1 MLCQFS
7 FSNFRSYRNETT
19 FDFQAAT
26 LSEFKDSLIKTDKA
40 NDILPVG
47 VIYGPNGGGKSNL
60 LAALGCVISLVTE
73 PVYEL
78 GKNHARFIMQQKFT
92 CTPYLFDEESPT
104 EPSRFQLFFRI
115 DDYEYRYFIVIQ
127 HNEILTE
134 TLYRRKLGASKP
146 AKIFERDNGKI
157 SLGSILGNKSINTEV
172 NAKMPLLSFL
182 AINYS
187 IPVIVEVITW
197 FEECIVR
204 NYANPLAEQQIL
216 LSDDDISKKQFLTMM
231 NDMGIGISGY
241 RFDRQSSEFYL
252 QRTLHDTLYELP
264 FSSESDGTRKL
275 FAALPVIL
283 MALKEGRLMV
293 IDELDAK
300 LHPKLLRYV
309 IRLFTNREIN
319 KNGAQL
325 LFTSHDM
332 STMKN
337 SIFRRDEIWFAALND
352 ENSSEVYSLSE
363 LRKEN
368 NELINNTA
376 AYDKQYLEGRYGA
389 DPFAPKL
396 HSERPI
402 AIGSLSS
409 AELDAE
415 LMKGVESLLSGK
427 AYSADDVDTLLTDE

>member
-7 FSNFRSYRNETT
+7 FSNFRSYRDETT
-19 FDFQAAT
+19 FDFQAAA
-26 LSEFKDSLIKTDKA
+26 LSEFKNSLIKTEKG

-60 LAALGCVISLVTE
+60 LAALGCVISLVTA

-78 GKNHARFIMQQKFT
+78 GKNHARFIMQQKVS
-92 CTPYLFDEESPT
+92 CVPYLFDEDSRE

-115 DDYEYRYFIVIQ
+115 NEYEYRYYIVLRGGVI
-127 HNEILTE
+127 EEE
-134 TLYRRKLGASKP
+134 TLYRRKLGASRA
-146 AKIFERDNGKI
+146 AKIFERNHEEI
-157 SLGSILGNKSINTEV
+157 SLGTILGSKNINTEV
-172 NAKMPLLSFL
+172 NTKMPLLSFL

-187 IPVIVEVITW
+187 IPVIAEVIRW
-197 FEECIVR
+197 FEECIIR

-231 NDMGIGISGY
+231 NDMGIGITGY
-241 RFDRQSSEFYL
+241 RFDQQSNEFYL

-283 MALKEGRLMV
+283 MALKEGRLV
-293 IDELDAK
+293 IVDELDAK

-309 IRLFTNREIN
+309 IRLFTNPEIN
-319 KNGAQL
+319 KNAAQL

-337 SIFRRDEIWFAALND
+337 SIFRRDEIWFAALD
-352 ENSSEVYSLSE
+352 SENSSEVYSLSE

-368 NELINNTA
+368 NDPINNTA

-389 DPFAPKL
+389 DPYL
-396 HSERPI
+396 RNM
-402 AIGSLSS
+402 LSW
-409 AELDAE
+409 E
-415 LMKGVESLLSGK
+415 V
-427 AYSADDVDTLLTDE
+427 

>member
-7 FSNFRSYRNETT
+7 FSNFRSYRDETT
-19 FDFQAAT
+19 FDFQAAA
-26 LSEFKDSLIKTDKA
+26 LSEYKESLIKTEKG

-78 GKNHARFIMQQKFT
+78 GKNHARFIMQQSR
-92 CTPYLFDEESPT
+92 E

-115 DDYEYRYFIVIQ
+115 GEYEYRYFIVLLY
-127 HNEILTE
+127 NEIKTE
-134 TLYRRKLGASKP
+134 TLYRRKLGASRA
-146 AKIFERDNGKI
+146 AKVFDRDNGEI
-157 SLGSILGNKSINTEV
+157 SLGSVLGTKNINTEV

-187 IPVIVEVITW
+187 IPVIVEVIRW
-197 FEECIVR
+197 FEECIIR

-216 LSDDDISKKQFLTMM
+216 LSDDDVSKKQFITMM

-241 RFDRQSSEFYL
+241 RFDNQSNEFYL
-252 QRTLHDTLYELP
+252 QRTLHDVLYELP

-283 MALKEGRLMV
+283 MALREGRLV
-293 IDELDAK
+293 VVDELDAK

-337 SIFRRDEIWFAALND
+337 SIFRRDEIWFAALD
-352 ENSSEVYSLSE
+352 EENSSIVYSLSE

-368 NELINNTA
+368 NDPINNTA

-389 DPFAPKL
+389 DPYLKNM
-396 HSERPI
+396 
-402 AIGSLSS
+402 LSW
-409 AELDAE
+409 E
-415 LMKGVESLLSGK
+415 V
-427 AYSADDVDTLLTDE
+427 

>member
-7 FSNFRSYRNETT
+7 FSNFRSYRDETT
-19 FDFQAAT
+19 FDFQAAA
-26 LSEFKDSLIKTDKA
+26 LSEFKDSLIKTEKG

-78 GKNHARFIMQQKFT
+78 GKNHSRFIMQQKVS
-92 CTPYLFDEESPT
+92 CVPYLFDEDSRE

-115 DDYEYRYFIVIQ
+115 GEYEYRYYIVLRGGVI
-127 HNEILTE
+127 EEE
-134 TLYRRKLGASKP
+134 TLYRRKLGASRA
-146 AKIFERDNGKI
+146 AKVFERNHEGI
-157 SLGSILGNKSINTEV
+157 SLGTILGSKNINTEV

-182 AINYS
+182 AIGYS
-187 IPVIVEVITW
+187 IPVIAEVIRW
-197 FEECIVR
+197 FEECIIR

-231 NDMGIGISGY
+231 NDMGIGITGY
-241 RFDRQSSEFYL
+241 RFDQQSNEFYL

-283 MALKEGRLMV
+283 MALKEGRLV
-293 IDELDAK
+293 IVDELDAK

-309 IRLFTNREIN
+309 IRLFTNPEIN

-337 SIFRRDEIWFAALND
+337 SIFRRDEIWFAALNS

-368 NELINNTA
+368 NDPINNTA

-389 DPFAPKL
+389 DPYL
-396 HSERPI
+396 RNM
-402 AIGSLSS
+402 LSW
-409 AELDAE
+409 E
-415 LMKGVESLLSGK
+415 V
-427 AYSADDVDTLLTDE
+427 

>member
-7 FSNFRSYRNETT
+7 FSNFRSYRDETT
-19 FDFQAAT
+19 FDFQAAA
-26 LSEFKDSLIKTDKA
+26 LSEFKDSLIKSEKG
-40 NDILPVG
+40 NDILPVS

-60 LAALGCVISLVTE
+60 LAALGCVISLITE

-78 GKNHARFIMQQKFT
+78 GKNHARFIMQQRVV
-92 CTPYLFDEESPT
+92 CVPYLFDENSRED
-104 EPSRFQLFFRI
+104 PSRFQLFFRI
-115 DDYEYRYFIVIQ
+115 DDYEYRYFIVLL
-127 HNEILTE
+127 HGEIE
-134 TLYRRKLGASKP
+134 EEALYRRKLGASRA
-146 AKIFERDNGKI
+146 AKIFDRNHGEI
-157 SLGSILGNKSINTEV
+157 SLGTILGSKNINTEV
-172 NAKMPLLSFL
+172 NTKMPLLSFL

-187 IPVIVEVITW
+187 IPVITKVIRW
-197 FEECIVR
+197 FEECIIR

-216 LSDDDISKKQFLTMM
+216 LSSDDVSKKQFLTMM
-231 NDMGIGISGY
+231 NDMGIGITGY
-241 RFDRQSSEFYL
+241 RFDQQSNEFYL

-283 MALKEGRLMV
+283 MALKEGRLV
-293 IDELDAK
+293 IIDELDAK

-309 IRLFTNREIN
+309 IRLFTNPEIN

-337 SIFRRDEIWFAALND
+337 SIFRRDEIWFAALD
-352 ENSSEVYSLSE
+352 SDNSSEVYSLSE

-368 NELINNTA
+368 NDPVNNTA

-389 DPFAPKL
+389 DPYL
-396 HSERPI
+396 RNM
-402 AIGSLSS
+402 LSW
-409 AELDAE
+409 E
-415 LMKGVESLLSGK
+415 V
-427 AYSADDVDTLLTDE
+427 

>member
-7 FSNFRSYRNETT
+7 FSNFRSYRDETT

-26 LSEFKDSLIKTDKA
+26 LPEFKDSLIRTEKG

-78 GKNHARFIMQQKFT
+78 GKNHARFIMQQKIP
-92 CTPYLFDEESPT
+92 CVPYLFDKNSRED
-104 EPSRFQLFFRI
+104 PSSFQLFFRI
-115 DDYEYRYFIVIQ
+115 GEYEYRYYIVLLRG
-127 HNEILTE
+127 EITKE
-134 TLYRRKLGASKP
+134 TLYRRKLGASRP
-146 AKIFERDNGKI
+146 GRIFERNLEDI
-157 SLGSILGNKSINTEV
+157 SLGTILGSKNINTEV

-187 IPVIVEVITW
+187 IPVIAEVIRW
-197 FEECIVR
+197 FEECIIR
-204 NYANPLAEQQIL
+204 NYASPLAEQQIL
-216 LSDDDISKKQFLTMM
+216 LSDDDVSKKQFLIMM
-231 NDMGIGISGY
+231 NDMGIGITGY
-241 RFDRQSSEFYL
+241 RFDQQSNEFYL

-283 MALKEGRLMV
+283 MALKEGRLV
-293 IDELDAK
+293 IVDELDVK

-309 IRLFTNREIN
+309 IRLFTNPEIN

-337 SIFRRDEIWFAALND
+337 SIFRRDEIWFAALD
-352 ENSSEVYSLSE
+352 SDNSSEVYSLSE

-368 NELINNTA
+368 NDPINNTA

-389 DPFAPKL
+389 DPYL
-396 HSERPI
+396 RNMMSWE
-402 AIGSLSS
+402 
-409 AELDAE
+409 
-415 LMKGVESLLSGK
+415 V
-427 AYSADDVDTLLTDE
+427 

>member
-7 FSNFRSYRNETT
+7 FSNFRSYRDETT
-19 FDFQAAT
+19 FDFQAAA
-26 LSEFKDSLIKTDKA
+26 LSEFKNSLIKTEKG

-60 LAALGCVISLVTE
+60 LAALGCVISLVTA

-78 GKNHARFIMQQKFT
+78 GKNHARFIMQQKVS
-92 CTPYLFDEESPT
+92 CVPYLFDEDSRE

-115 DDYEYRYFIVIQ
+115 NEYEYRYYIVLRGGVI
-127 HNEILTE
+127 EEE
-134 TLYRRKLGASKP
+134 TLYRRKLGASRA
-146 AKIFERDNGKI
+146 AKIFERNHEEI
-157 SLGSILGNKSINTEV
+157 SLGTILGSKNINTEV
-172 NAKMPLLSFL
+172 NTKMPLLSFL

-187 IPVIVEVITW
+187 IPVIAEVIRW
-197 FEECIVR
+197 FEECIIR

-231 NDMGIGISGY
+231 NDMGIGITGY
-241 RFDRQSSEFYL
+241 RFDQQSNEFYL

-283 MALKEGRLMV
+283 LALKEGRLV
-293 IDELDAK
+293 IVDELDVG

-309 IRLFTNREIN
+309 IRLFTNPEIN
-319 KNGAQL
+319 KNAAQL

-337 SIFRRDEIWFAALND
+337 SIFRRDEIWFAALD
-352 ENSSEVYSLSE
+352 SENSSEVYSLSE

-368 NELINNTA
+368 NDPINNTA

-389 DPFAPKL
+389 DPYL
-396 HSERPI
+396 RNM
-402 AIGSLSS
+402 LSW
-409 AELDAE
+409 E
-415 LMKGVESLLSGK
+415 V
-427 AYSADDVDTLLTDE
+427 

>member
-7 FSNFRSYRNETT
+7 FSNFRSYRDETT
-19 FDFQAAT
+19 FDFQAAA
-26 LSEFKDSLIKTDKA
+26 LSEFKDSLIRTEKG

-60 LAALGCVISLVTE
+60 LAALGCVISLVTS
-73 PVYEL
+73 PVYDL
-78 GKNHARFIMQQKFT
+78 GKNHSRFIMQQRVD
-92 CTPYLFDEESPT
+92 CVPYLFDETSRN
-104 EPSRFQLFFRI
+104 EPSKFQLFFLI
-115 DDYEYRYFIVIQ
+115 GAQEYRYYIELCENKI
-127 HNEILTE
+127 ETE
-134 TLYRRKLGASKP
+134 SLYRRKLGSSRA
-146 AKIFERDNGKI
+146 AKIFERENGTI
-157 SLGSILGNKSINTEV
+157 TLGAALGSKAINTEV
-172 NAKMPLLSFL
+172 NVKMPLLSFL

-187 IPVIVEVITW
+187 IPVISEVITW

-216 LSDDDISKKQFLTMM
+216 LSDDDVSKDQFLTMM

-283 MALKEGRLMV
+283 MALKEGRLMIV
-293 IDELDAK
+293 DELDAK

-309 IRLFTNREIN
+309 IRLFTNPEIN
-319 KNGAQL
+319 RNGAQL

-337 SIFRRDEIWFAALND
+337 SIFRRDEIWFAALD
-352 ENSSEVYSLSE
+352 EDNNSEVYSLSE

-368 NELINNTA
+368 HDLINNTA

-389 DPFAPKL
+389 DPYL
-396 HSERPI
+396 RNM
-402 AIGSLSS
+402 LSW
-409 AELDAE
+409 E
-415 LMKGVESLLSGK
+415 V
-427 AYSADDVDTLLTDE
+427 

>member
-1 MLCQFS
+1 MGIEWNQLKEGAIMLCQFS

-19 FDFQAAT
+19 FDFQAAA
-26 LSEFKDSLIKTDKA
+26 LSEYKDSLIKSEKGNA
-40 NDILPVG
+40 ILPVG

-78 GKNHARFIMQQKFT
+78 GKNHARFIMQQKVP
-92 CTPYLFDEESPT
+92 CVPYLFDEDSRK

-115 DDYEYRYFIVIQ
+115 DEYEYRYYLVIRGGII
-127 HNEILTE
+127 EEE
-134 TLYRRKLGASKP
+134 TLYRRKLGASRA
-146 AKIFERDNGKI
+146 AKIFERNHEGI
-157 SLGSILGNKSINTEV
+157 SLGTILGSKNINTEV

-182 AINYS
+182 AIGYS
-187 IPVIVEVITW
+187 IPVIAEVIRW
-197 FEECIVR
+197 FEECIIR

-216 LSDDDISKKQFLTMM
+216 LSDDDVSKKQFLTMM
-231 NDMGIGISGY
+231 NDMGIGITGY
-241 RFDRQSSEFYL
+241 RFDQQSNEFYL

-283 MALKEGRLMV
+283 MALKEGRLV
-293 IDELDAK
+293 IVDELDAK

-309 IRLFTNREIN
+309 IRLFTNPEIN
-319 KNGAQL
+319 RNGAQL

-337 SIFRRDEIWFAALND
+337 SIFRRDEIWFAALD
-352 ENSSEVYSLSE
+352 PENSSEVYSLSE

-368 NELINNTA
+368 NDPINNTA

-389 DPFAPKL
+389 DPYLKNML
-396 HSERPI
+396 GWE
-402 AIGSLSS
+402 
-409 AELDAE
+409 
-415 LMKGVESLLSGK
+415 V
-427 AYSADDVDTLLTDE
+427 

>member
-7 FSNFRSYRNETT
+7 FSNFRSYRDETT
-19 FDFQAAT
+19 FDFQAAS
-26 LSEFKDSLIKTDKA
+26 LSEYKESLIKTEKG

-78 GKNHARFIMQQKFT
+78 GKNHARFIMQQKIP
-92 CTPYLFDEESPT
+92 CIPYLFDEDSRE

-115 DDYEYRYFIVIQ
+115 GEYEYRYFIVLL
-127 HNEILTE
+127 HNKIKTE
-134 TLYRRKLGASKP
+134 TLYRRKLGASRA
-146 AKIFERDNGKI
+146 AKVFDRDNGEI
-157 SLGSILGNKSINTEV
+157 SLGTVLGTKNINTEV

-187 IPVIVEVITW
+187 IPVIVEVIRW
-197 FEECIVR
+197 FEECIIR

-216 LSDDDISKKQFLTMM
+216 LSDDDVSKKQFITMM

-241 RFDRQSSEFYL
+241 RFDNQSNEFYL
-252 QRTLHDTLYELP
+252 QRTLHDVLYELP

-283 MALKEGRLMV
+283 MALREGRLV
-293 IDELDAK
+293 VVDELDAK

-337 SIFRRDEIWFAALND
+337 SIFRRDEIWFAALNE
-352 ENSSEVYSLSE
+352 ENSSIVYSLSE

-368 NELINNTA
+368 NDPINNTA

-389 DPFAPKL
+389 DPYLKNM
-396 HSERPI
+396 
-402 AIGSLSS
+402 LSW
-409 AELDAE
+409 E
-415 LMKGVESLLSGK
+415 V
-427 AYSADDVDTLLTDE
+427 

>member
-7 FSNFRSYRNETT
+7 FSNFRSYRDETT
-19 FDFQAAT
+19 FDFQAAA
-26 LSEFKDSLIKTDKA
+26 LSEFKDSLIKTEKGS
-40 NDILPVG
+40 DILPVG

-78 GKNHARFIMQQKFT
+78 DKNHTRFIVQQKVS
-92 CTPYLFDEESPT
+92 CVPYLFDENSKES
-104 EPSRFQLFFRI
+104 PSRFELFFRI
-115 DDYEYRYFIVIQ
+115 GDYEYRYYIALLHDII
-127 HNEILTE
+127 EEE
-134 TLYRRKLGASKP
+134 TLYRRKLGASR
-146 AKIFERDNGKI
+146 AARIFERDHGSI
-157 SLGSILGNKSINTEV
+157 SLGTILGSKNINTEV

-187 IPVIVEVITW
+187 IPVIVEVIRW
-197 FEECIVR
+197 FEECILR

-216 LSDDDISKKQFLTMM
+216 LSNDDLSKKHFLTMM
-231 NDMGIGISGY
+231 NDMGIGITGY
-241 RFDRQSSEFYL
+241 RFDKQSNEFYL

-283 MALKEGRLMV
+283 MALKEGRLV
-293 IDELDAK
+293 IVDELDAK

-309 IRLFTNREIN
+309 IRLFTNLEIN

-337 SIFRRDEIWFAALND
+337 SIFRRDEIWFAALD
-352 ENSSEVYSLSE
+352 EENSSEIYSLSE

-368 NELINNTA
+368 NDPINNTA

-389 DPFAPKL
+389 DPYLKNM
-396 HSERPI
+396 
-402 AIGSLSS
+402 LSW
-409 AELDAE
+409 E
-415 LMKGVESLLSGK
+415 V
-427 AYSADDVDTLLTDE
+427 

>member
-7 FSNFRSYRNETT
+7 FSNFRSYRDETT
-19 FDFQAAT
+19 FDFQAAA
-26 LSEFKDSLIKTDKA
+26 LSEFKDSLIKTEKG

-47 VIYGPNGGGKSNL
+47 VIYGPNGG
-60 LAALGCVISLVTE
+60 
-73 PVYEL
+73 
-78 GKNHARFIMQQKFT
+78 NHARFIMQQKVS
-92 CTPYLFDEESPT
+92 CVPYLFDEDSRE

-115 DDYEYRYFIVIQ
+115 GEYEYRYYIVLRGGVID
-127 HNEILTE
+127 EE
-134 TLYRRKLGASKP
+134 TLYRRKLGASRA
-146 AKIFERDNGKI
+146 AKIFERNHEGI
-157 SLGSILGNKSINTEV
+157 SLGTILGSKNINTEV

-187 IPVIVEVITW
+187 IPVIAEVIRW
-197 FEECIVR
+197 FEECIIR

-231 NDMGIGISGY
+231 NDMGIGITGY
-241 RFDRQSSEFYL
+241 RFDQQSNEFYL

-283 MALKEGRLMV
+283 MALKEGRLV
-293 IDELDAK
+293 IVDELDAK

-309 IRLFTNREIN
+309 IRLFTNSEIN

-337 SIFRRDEIWFAALND
+337 SIFRRDEIWFAALD
-352 ENSSEVYSLSE
+352 SENSSEVYSLSE

-368 NELINNTA
+368 NDPINNTA

-389 DPFAPKL
+389 DPYL
-396 HSERPI
+396 RNM
-402 AIGSLSS
+402 LSW
-409 AELDAE
+409 E
-415 LMKGVESLLSGK
+415 V
-427 AYSADDVDTLLTDE
+427 

>member
-7 FSNFRSYRNETT
+7 FSNFRSYRDETT
-19 FDFQAAT
+19 FDFQAAA
-26 LSEFKDSLIKTDKA
+26 LSEFKDSLIKTEKGS
-40 NDILPVG
+40 DILPVG

-78 GKNHARFIMQQKFT
+78 DKNHTRFIVQQKVS
-92 CTPYLFDEESPT
+92 CVPYLFDENSKES
-104 EPSRFQLFFRI
+104 PSRFELFFRI
-115 DDYEYRYFIVIQ
+115 GDYEYRYYIALLHDII
-127 HNEILTE
+127 EEE
-134 TLYRRKLGASKP
+134 TLYRRKLGASR
-146 AKIFERDNGKI
+146 AARIFERDHGSI
-157 SLGSILGNKSINTEV
+157 SLGTILGSKNINTEV

-187 IPVIVEVITW
+187 IPVIVEVIRW
-197 FEECIVR
+197 FEECIFR

-216 LSDDDISKKQFLTMM
+216 LSNDDLSKKHFLTMM
-231 NDMGIGISGY
+231 NDMGIGITGY
-241 RFDRQSSEFYL
+241 RFDKQSNEFYL

-283 MALKEGRLMV
+283 MALKEGRLV
-293 IDELDAK
+293 IVDELDAK

-309 IRLFTNREIN
+309 IRLFTNLEIN

-337 SIFRRDEIWFAALND
+337 SIFRRDEIWFAALD
-352 ENSSEVYSLSE
+352 SENSSEVYSLSE

-368 NELINNTA
+368 NDPINNTA

-389 DPFAPKL
+389 DPYLKNM
-396 HSERPI
+396 
-402 AIGSLSS
+402 LSW
-409 AELDAE
+409 E
-415 LMKGVESLLSGK
+415 V
-427 AYSADDVDTLLTDE
+427 

>member
-7 FSNFRSYRNETT
+7 FSNFRSYRDETT
-19 FDFQAAT
+19 FDFQAAA
-26 LSEFKDSLIKTDKA
+26 LSEYKESLIKTERG

-78 GKNHARFIMQQKFT
+78 SKNHARFIMQQKIPRI
-92 CTPYLFDEESPT
+92 PYLFDEDSRE

-115 DDYEYRYFIVIQ
+115 GEYEYRYFIVLL
-127 HNEILTE
+127 HNEIKTE
-134 TLYRRKLGASKP
+134 TLYRRKLGASRA
-146 AKIFERDNGKI
+146 AKVFDRDNGEI
-157 SLGSILGNKSINTEV
+157 SLGTVLGTKNINTEV

-187 IPVIVEVITW
+187 IPVIVEVIRW
-197 FEECIVR
+197 FEECIIR

-216 LSDDDISKKQFLTMM
+216 LSDDDVSKKQFITMM

-241 RFDRQSSEFYL
+241 RFDNQSSEFYL
-252 QRTLHDTLYELP
+252 QRTLHDVLYELP

-283 MALKEGRLMV
+283 MALKEGRLV
-293 IDELDAK
+293 VVDELDAK

-337 SIFRRDEIWFAALND
+337 SIFRRDEIWFAALD
-352 ENSSEVYSLSE
+352 EENSSIIYSLSE

-368 NELINNTA
+368 NDPINNTA

-389 DPFAPKL
+389 DPYLKNM
-396 HSERPI
+396 
-402 AIGSLSS
+402 LSW
-409 AELDAE
+409 E
-415 LMKGVESLLSGK
+415 V
-427 AYSADDVDTLLTDE
+427 